1 MHTHQNSKKLRDYF
15 TLNVV
20 LVVALTL
27 GLLAGWSD
35 IAWINKVAVVISDIV
50 INFLKLLSLPLI
62 FLSVVSTISN
72 MGSLEETRSL
82 GLKVVKYT
90 LLTTILAAT
99 VALILFVIIDPV
111 QSSVNAATAATTDAA
126 QGSPNYVTALLKMFP
141 SNLVKTFAENNVMGG
156 VFIAILLG
164 LATLSL
170 PEKEKTTLQNTFH
183 SLFTAVLKIAQWLI
197 RIMPIG
203 VWAFVT
209 LFIQE
214 MKTNDNL
221 NLSNL
226 FLYVSVV
233 VGANFLQGVV
243 ILPIILKFKK
253 ISPLNTFKGM
263 FTALNVAFF
272 SRSSAASLPIVMKCA
287 EENLNIPRKI
297 TSFSLPLCCTINMNG
312 CAAFIITTVLFVSM
326 SNGMT
331 FTPIEMVLW
340 IFIATIAAIGNAGI
354 PMGCYFLAS
363 AFLAAMDV
371 PLHILGLILPIY
383 TIIDMIETA
392 LNVWSDSCVA
402 VIVDQDVKVAAAAAT
417 TAAAAVDY
425 T

>member
-1 MHTHQNSKKLRDYF
+1 MHTHSNTKKLRDYF
-15 TLNVV
+15 TLNVI

-35 IAWINKVAVVISDIV
+35 VAWINKVAQVVSEIV

-82 GLKVVKYT
+82 GLRVVKYT

-99 VALILFVIIDPV
+99 IALILFVLIDPV
-111 QSSVNAATAATTDAA
+111 QSSAALSTTTTATADAA
-126 QGSPNYVTALLKMFP
+126 QGSPSYLTALLKMFP
-141 SNLVKTFAENNVMGG
+141 SNLVKTFSENNVMGG

-170 PEKEKTTLQNTFH
+170 PEKEKGVLQSTFH

-214 MKTNDNL
+214 MKTNNSMH
-221 NLSNL
+221 LSNL
-226 FLYVSVV
+226 FLYISVV
-233 VGANFLQGVV
+233 VGANIIQGVV
-243 ILPIILKFKK
+243 ILPIILKIKR
-253 ISPLNTFKGM
+253 ISPLRTFKGM

-331 FTPIEMVLW
+331 YTPLEMVLW
-340 IFIATIAAIGNAGI
+340 ILIATVAAIGNAGI
-354 PMGCYFLAS
+354 PMGCYFLSS

-402 VIVDQDVKVAAAAAT
+402 VIVNQDVREEERVAEAAANA
-417 TAAAAVDY
+417 
-425 T
+425 

>member
-1 MHTHQNSKKLRDYF
+1 MHTHSNTKKLRDYF
-15 TLNVV
+15 TLNVI

-35 IAWINKVAVVISDIV
+35 VAWINKVAQVVSEIV

-82 GLKVVKYT
+82 GLRVVKYT

-99 VALILFVIIDPV
+99 IALILFVLIDPV
-111 QSSVNAATAATTDAA
+111 QSSAAISTTAAATADAA
-126 QGSPNYVTALLKMFP
+126 QGSPSYLTALLKMFP
-141 SNLVKTFAENNVMGG
+141 SNLVKTFSENNVMGG

-170 PEKEKTTLQNTFH
+170 PEKEKGVLQSTFH

-214 MKTNDNL
+214 MKTNNSMH
-221 NLSNL
+221 LSNL
-226 FLYVSVV
+226 FLYISVV
-233 VGANFLQGVV
+233 VGANIIQGVV
-243 ILPIILKFKK
+243 ILPIILKIKR
-253 ISPLNTFKGM
+253 ISPLRTFKGM

-331 FTPIEMVLW
+331 YTPLEMVLW
-340 IFIATIAAIGNAGI
+340 ILIATVAAIGNAGI
-354 PMGCYFLAS
+354 PMGCYFLSS

-402 VIVDQDVKVAAAAAT
+402 VIVNQDVREEERIAEAAANA
-417 TAAAAVDY
+417 
-425 T
+425 